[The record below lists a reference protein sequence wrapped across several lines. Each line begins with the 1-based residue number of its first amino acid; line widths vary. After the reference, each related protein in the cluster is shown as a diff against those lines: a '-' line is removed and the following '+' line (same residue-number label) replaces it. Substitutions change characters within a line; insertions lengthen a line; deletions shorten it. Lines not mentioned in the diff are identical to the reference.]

1 MFSLNIRNFIL
12 NKSNSGVKRSW
23 FLAIASLVS
32 GMATYAA
39 MTPSG
44 DANKFL
50 ILLLLNLDLVLLI
63 SLIIIITKR
72 VVNIWSRKKSGQLG
86 AQLHSRVVVMFSILA
101 AAPAIVVAIFGAIFF
116 TVGIENW
123 FSAQVKNA
131 LNKSLSVSEAY
142 FEQGQRQIS
151 IDAVDIAGLMNTS
164 GILNNI
170 NNLDI
175 QKENNLKK
183 FLNKLAYERNFTE
196 IIIFDKFGNVVAESE
211 LSFLFK
217 SDKRGALLDL
227 VMETKRPAIDFS
239 SSELDK
245 TISAISPI
253 NFLGNHFIYVS
264 KFKDLRVIA
273 DINSVRS
280 AVSNYRGVENKKEGL
295 HITFT
300 MVFIVVAVLLMF
312 VAILMGLNF
321 ANGLVTPITNLANA
335 AERVSMGDLKVRVPD
350 NGKKDEIADLSKT
363 FNKMTEQLESQRNE
377 LITSNNELERR
388 INFTETVLTGVTAGV
403 LGLDKYGKIFIPNRR
418 ALDLLDL
425 DININN
431 RLLIDVV
438 PEMKNMFSD
447 LISSGQK
454 LTTREIELIRND
466 KKIILITKITV
477 EKDKNKIL
485 GYVVT
490 FDDMTEFYKV
500 QRVAA
505 WSDVAR
511 RIAHEIK
518 NPLTP
523 IQLAAERIKRKYKN
537 HITKEPDIF
546 MSSISTIIRQVDG
559 MRKMVNEFSAF
570 ARMPTPTFNKINL
583 TNLVKDIASL
593 SILSNENIKVK
604 INVPKTTIY
613 AVIDENQI
621 RQAIQNIISNGI
633 NSMIEREG
641 HSKNKNMLTVELKKK
656 NNFFNISVTDTGAGL
671 PNDIKDDLTDP
682 YVTTRKNG
690 TGLGLAIV
698 KKIMEDHNGTLELK
712 NNDGKVGVCANLI
725 FSGKEKLKN
734 G

>member
-1 MFSLNIRNFIL
+1 MNIFKL
-12 NKSNSGVKRSW
+12 NKSNNGVKRSW
-23 FLAIASLVS
+23 FLVVASLIS

-86 AQLHSRVVVMFSILA
+86 AQLHSRVVVMFSLLA

-151 IDAVDIAGLMNTS
+151 LDAVDIAGIMNTS
-164 GILNNI
+164 GILNNF

-196 IIIFDKFGNVVAESE
+196 VIIFDKFGNVIAESE

-217 SDKRGALLDL
+217 SERRRALFDL

-239 SSELDK
+239 TSELDK
-245 TISAISPI
+245 TISAISPV
-253 NFLGNHFIYVS
+253 NFLGNHFIYIS
-264 KFKDLRVIA
+264 KFKDLRVIS
-273 DINSVRS
+273 DINSVKA
-280 AVSNYRGVENKKEGL
+280 AVKNYRGVENKKEGL

-350 NGKKDEIADLSKT
+350 NNNKDEIADLSKT
-363 FNKMTEQLESQRNE
+363 FNKMTEQLDSQRND
-377 LITSNNELERR
+377 LINTNNELERR
-388 INFTETVLTGVTAGV
+388 IKFTETVLTGVTAGV
-403 LGLDKYGKIFIPNRR
+403 LGLDKFGKIFLPNRR
-418 ALDLLDL
+418 ALDLLYL
-425 DININN
+425 DKNINN
-431 RLLIDVV
+431 SYLTDVV
-438 PEMKNMFSD
+438 PEMSDMFLELKKSN
-447 LISSGQK
+447 QK
-454 LTTREIELIRND
+454 IITKEIELIRNK
-466 KKIILITKITV
+466 KKIIIITTITA
-477 EKDKNKIL
+477 EKNKNKVL

-490 FDDMTEFYKV
+490 FDDMTEFFKM

-523 IQLAAERIKRKYKN
+523 IQLAAERIKRKYKK
-537 HITKEPDIF
+537 HITLEPEIF
-546 MSSISTIIRQVDG
+546 LSCISTIIRQVDG

-570 ARMPTPTFNKINL
+570 ARMPVPVFTKVNL
-583 TNLVKDIASL
+583 TNLVSDIASL
-593 SILSNENIKVK
+593 SVLSNENIKVNIK
-604 INVPKTTIY
+604 VPKRTLY
-613 AVIDENQI
+613 AVVDENQI
-621 RQAIQNIISNGI
+621 RQAMQNIISNGI
-633 NSMIEREG
+633 NSMIER
-641 HSKNKNMLTVELKKK
+641 KNNNKIKNMLTVELKKVK
-656 NNFFNISVTDTGAGL
+656 NNYNISVSDTGIGL
-671 PNDIKDDLTDP
+671 PENIKDDLTDP
-682 YVTTRKNG
+682 YVTSRKNG

-698 KKIMEDHNGTLELK
+698 KKIMEDHNGTLEVK
-712 NNDGKVGVCANLI
+712 NIEGGIGVCANLQ
-725 FSGKEKLKN
+725 FTSKEKINK

>member
-1 MFSLNIRNFIL
+1 MNIFKL
-12 NKSNSGVKRSW
+12 NKSNNGVKRSW
-23 FLAIASLVS
+23 FLVVASLIS

-86 AQLHSRVVVMFSILA
+86 AQLHSRVVVMFSLLA

-151 IDAVDIAGLMNTS
+151 LDAVDIAGIMNTS

-196 IIIFDKFGNVVAESE
+196 VIIFDKFGNVVAESE

-217 SDKRGALLDL
+217 SERRRALFDL
-227 VMETKRPAIDFS
+227 VIETKRPAIDFS

-245 TISAISPI
+245 TISAISPV
-253 NFLGNHFIYVS
+253 NFLGNHFIYIS
-264 KFKDLRVIA
+264 KFKDLRVIS
-273 DINSVRS
+273 DINSVKA
-280 AVSNYRGVENKKEGL
+280 AVKNYRGVENKKEGL

-350 NGKKDEIADLSKT
+350 NNNKDEIADLSKT
-363 FNKMTEQLESQRNE
+363 FNKMTEQLDSQRND
-377 LITSNNELERR
+377 LINTNNELERR
-388 INFTETVLTGVTAGV
+388 IKFTETVLTGVTAGV
-403 LGLDKYGKIFIPNRR
+403 LGLDKFGKVFLPNRR

-425 DININN
+425 DNNIHNSY
-431 RLLIDVV
+431 LTDVV
-438 PEMKNMFSD
+438 PEMSDMFFELKKNN
-447 LISSGQK
+447 QK
-454 LTTREIELIRND
+454 IITKEIELIRNK
-466 KKIILITKITV
+466 KKIIIITTITA
-477 EKDKNKIL
+477 EKNKNKVL

-490 FDDMTEFYKV
+490 FDDMTEFFKM

-523 IQLAAERIKRKYKN
+523 IQLAAERIKRKYKK
-537 HITKEPDIF
+537 HITLEPEIF
-546 MSSISTIIRQVDG
+546 LSCISTIIRQVDG

-570 ARMPTPTFNKINL
+570 ARMPVPVFNKVNL
-583 TNLVKDIASL
+583 TNLVNDIASL
-593 SILSNENIKVK
+593 SVLSNENIKVNIK
-604 INVPKTTIY
+604 VPKRTLY
-613 AVIDENQI
+613 AVVDENQI
-621 RQAIQNIISNGI
+621 RQAMQNIISNGI
-633 NSMIEREG
+633 NSMIER
-641 HSKNKNMLTVELKKK
+641 KNSNKVKNMLTVELKKVK
-656 NNFFNISVTDTGAGL
+656 NNFNILVSDTGIGL
-671 PNDIKDDLTDP
+671 PENIKDDLTDP
-682 YVTTRKNG
+682 YVTSRKNG

-698 KKIMEDHNGTLELK
+698 KKIMEDHNGTLEVK
-712 NNDGKVGVCANLI
+712 NIEGGIGVCANLR
-725 FSGKEKLKN
+725 FTSKEKINK

>member
-1 MFSLNIRNFIL
+1 MNIFKL
-12 NKSNSGVKRSW
+12 NKSNNGVKRSW
-23 FLAIASLVS
+23 FLVVASLIS

-86 AQLHSRVVVMFSILA
+86 AQLHSRVVVMFSLLA

-151 IDAVDIAGLMNTS
+151 LDAVDIAGIMNTS

-196 IIIFDKFGNVVAESE
+196 VIIFDKFGNVIAESE

-217 SDKRGALLDL
+217 SERRRALFDL

-239 SSELDK
+239 TSELDK
-245 TISAISPI
+245 TISAISPV
-253 NFLGNHFIYVS
+253 NFLGNHFVYIS
-264 KFKDLRVIA
+264 KFKDLRVIS
-273 DINSVRS
+273 DINSVKL
-280 AVSNYRGVENKKEGL
+280 AVKNYRGVENKKEGL

-350 NGKKDEIADLSKT
+350 NNNKDEIADLSKT
-363 FNKMTEQLESQRNE
+363 FNKMTEQLDSQRND
-377 LITSNNELERR
+377 LINTNNELERR
-388 INFTETVLTGVTAGV
+388 IKFTETVLTGVTAGV
-403 LGLDKYGKIFIPNRR
+403 LGLDKFGKVFLPNRR
-418 ALDLLDL
+418 ALDLLYL
-425 DININN
+425 DKNINN
-431 RLLIDVV
+431 SYLTDVV
-438 PEMKNMFSD
+438 PEMSDMFLELKKSN
-447 LISSGQK
+447 QK
-454 LTTREIELIRND
+454 IITKEIELIRNK
-466 KKIILITKITV
+466 KKIIIITTITA
-477 EKDKNKIL
+477 EKNKNKVL

-490 FDDMTEFYKV
+490 FDDMTEFFKM

-523 IQLAAERIKRKYKN
+523 IQLAAERIKRKYKK
-537 HITKEPDIF
+537 HITLEPEIF
-546 MSSISTIIRQVDG
+546 LSCISTIIRQVDG

-570 ARMPTPTFNKINL
+570 ARMPLPVFNKVNL
-583 TNLVKDIASL
+583 TSLVNDIASL
-593 SILSNENIKVK
+593 SVLSNENIKVNIK
-604 INVPKTTIY
+604 VPKTTLY
-613 AVIDENQI
+613 AVVDENQI
-621 RQAIQNIISNGI
+621 RQAMQNIISNGI
-633 NSMIEREG
+633 NSMIERK
-641 HSKNKNMLTVELKKK
+641 KNNKVKNMLTVELKKVK
-656 NNFFNISVTDTGAGL
+656 NNFNISVSDTGIGL
-671 PNDIKDDLTDP
+671 PEDIKDDLTDP
-682 YVTTRKNG
+682 YVTSRKNG

-698 KKIMEDHNGTLELK
+698 KKIMEDHNGTLEVK
-712 NNDGKVGVCANLI
+712 NIEGSIGVCANLQ
-725 FSGKEKLKN
+725 FASKEKINK

>member
-1 MFSLNIRNFIL
+1 MNIFKL
-12 NKSNSGVKRSW
+12 NKSNNGVKRSW
-23 FLAIASLVS
+23 FLVVASLIS

-86 AQLHSRVVVMFSILA
+86 AQLHSRVVVMFSLLA

-151 IDAVDIAGLMNTS
+151 LDAVDIAGIMNTS

-175 QKENNLKK
+175 QKENNIKK

-196 IIIFDKFGNVVAESE
+196 VIIFDKFGNVVAESE

-217 SDKRGALLDL
+217 SERRRALFDL

-239 SSELDK
+239 SSEIDK
-245 TISAISPI
+245 TISAISPV
-253 NFLGNHFIYVS
+253 NFLGNHFIYIS
-264 KFKDLRVIA
+264 KFKDLRVIS
-273 DINSVRS
+273 DINSVKA
-280 AVSNYRGVENKKEGL
+280 AVKNYRGVENKKEGL

-350 NGKKDEIADLSKT
+350 NNNKDEIADLSKT
-363 FNKMTEQLESQRNE
+363 FNKMTEQLDSQRND
-377 LITSNNELERR
+377 LINTNNELERR
-388 INFTETVLTGVTAGV
+388 IKFTETVLTGVTAGV
-403 LGLDKYGKIFIPNRR
+403 LGLDKFGKVFLPNRR

-425 DININN
+425 DNNIHNSY
-431 RLLIDVV
+431 LTDVV
-438 PEMKNMFSD
+438 PEMSDMFFELKKNN
-447 LISSGQK
+447 QK
-454 LTTREIELIRND
+454 IITKEIELIRNK
-466 KKIILITKITV
+466 KKIIIITTITA
-477 EKDKNKIL
+477 EKNKNKVL

-490 FDDMTEFYKV
+490 FDDMTEFFKM

-523 IQLAAERIKRKYKN
+523 IQLAAERIKRKYKK
-537 HITKEPDIF
+537 HITLEPEIF
-546 MSSISTIIRQVDG
+546 LSCISTIIRQVDG

-570 ARMPTPTFNKINL
+570 ARMPVPVFNKVNL
-583 TNLVKDIASL
+583 TNLVNDIASL
-593 SILSNENIKVK
+593 SVLSNENIKVNIK
-604 INVPKTTIY
+604 VPKRTLY
-613 AVIDENQI
+613 AVVDENQI
-621 RQAIQNIISNGI
+621 RQAMQNIISNGI
-633 NSMIEREG
+633 NSMIER
-641 HSKNKNMLTVELKKK
+641 KNSNKVKNMLTVELKKVK
-656 NNFFNISVTDTGAGL
+656 NNFNILVSDTGIGL
-671 PNDIKDDLTDP
+671 PENIKDDLTDP
-682 YVTTRKNG
+682 YVTSRKNG

-698 KKIMEDHNGTLELK
+698 KKIMEDHNGTLEVK
-712 NNDGKVGVCANLI
+712 NIEGGIGVCANLR
-725 FSGKEKLKN
+725 FTSKEKINK

>member
-1 MFSLNIRNFIL
+1 MINIFRL
-12 NKSNSGVKRSW
+12 NKSNNGVKRSW
-23 FLAIASLVS
+23 FLVVASLIS

-86 AQLHSRVVVMFSILA
+86 AQLHSRVVVMFSLLA

-123 FSAQVKNA
+123 FSSQVKNA

-151 IDAVDIAGLMNTS
+151 LDAVDIAGIMNTS
-164 GILNNI
+164 GILNNV

-196 IIIFDKFGNVVAESE
+196 VIIFDKFGNVVAESE

-217 SDKRGALLDL
+217 SERRRALFDL
-227 VMETKRPAIDFS
+227 VIETKRPAIDFS

-245 TISAISPI
+245 TISAISPV
-253 NFLGNHFIYVS
+253 NFLGNHFIYIS
-264 KFKDLRVIA
+264 KFKDLRVIS
-273 DINSVRS
+273 DINSVKA
-280 AVSNYRGVENKKEGL
+280 AVKNYRGVENKKEGL

-350 NGKKDEIADLSKT
+350 NNNKDEIADLSKT
-363 FNKMTEQLESQRNE
+363 FNKMTEQLDSQRND
-377 LITSNNELERR
+377 LINTNNELERR
-388 INFTETVLTGVTAGV
+388 IKFTETVLTGVTAGV
-403 LGLDKYGKIFIPNRR
+403 LGLDKFGKIFLPNRR

-425 DININN
+425 DKNINN
-431 RLLIDVV
+431 SHLTDVV
-438 PEMKNMFSD
+438 PEMSDMFLELKKSN
-447 LISSGQK
+447 QK
-454 LTTREIELIRND
+454 IITKEIELIRNK
-466 KKIILITKITV
+466 KKIIIITTITA
-477 EKDKNKIL
+477 EKNKNKVL

-490 FDDMTEFYKV
+490 FDDMTEFFKM

-523 IQLAAERIKRKYKN
+523 IQLAAERIKRKYKK
-537 HITKEPDIF
+537 HITLEPEIF
-546 MSSISTIIRQVDG
+546 LSCISTIIRQVDG

-570 ARMPTPTFNKINL
+570 ARMPVPVFTKVNL
-583 TNLVKDIASL
+583 TNLVSDIASL
-593 SILSNENIKVK
+593 SVLSNENIKVNIK
-604 INVPKTTIY
+604 VPKRTLY
-613 AVIDENQI
+613 AVVDENQI
-621 RQAIQNIISNGI
+621 RQAMQNIISNGI
-633 NSMIEREG
+633 NSMIER
-641 HSKNKNMLTVELKKK
+641 KNNNKIKNMLTVELKKVK
-656 NNFFNISVTDTGAGL
+656 NNFIISVSDTGIGL
-671 PNDIKDDLTDP
+671 PEDIKDDLTDP
-682 YVTTRKNG
+682 YVTSRKNG

-698 KKIMEDHNGTLELK
+698 KKIMEDHNGTLEVK
-712 NNDGKVGVCANLI
+712 NIEGSIGVCANLQ
-725 FSGKEKLKN
+725 FTSKEKINK

>member
-1 MFSLNIRNFIL
+1 MNIFKL
-12 NKSNSGVKRSW
+12 NKSNNGVKRSW
-23 FLAIASLVS
+23 FLVVASLIS

-86 AQLHSRVVVMFSILA
+86 AQLHSRVVVMFSLLA

-151 IDAVDIAGLMNTS
+151 LDAVDIAGIMNTS

-183 FLNKLAYERNFTE
+183 LLNKLAYERNFTE

-217 SDKRGALLDL
+217 SERRRALFDL

-245 TISAISPI
+245 TISAISPV
-253 NFLGNHFIYVS
+253 NFLGNHFIYIS
-264 KFKDLRVIA
+264 KFKDLRVIS
-273 DINSVRS
+273 DINSVKA
-280 AVSNYRGVENKKEGL
+280 AVKNYRGVENKKEGL

-350 NGKKDEIADLSKT
+350 NNNKDEIADLSKT
-363 FNKMTEQLESQRNE
+363 FNKMTEQLDSQRND
-377 LITSNNELERR
+377 LINTNNELERR
-388 INFTETVLTGVTAGV
+388 IKFTETVLTGVTAGV
-403 LGLDKYGKIFIPNRR
+403 LGLDKFGKIFLPNRR

-425 DININN
+425 DKNINN
-431 RLLIDVV
+431 SYLIDVV
-438 PEMKNMFSD
+438 PEMSDMFFELKKNN
-447 LISSGQK
+447 QK
-454 LTTREIELIRND
+454 IITKEIELIRNK
-466 KKIILITKITV
+466 KKIIIITTITA
-477 EKDKNKIL
+477 EKNKNKVL

-490 FDDMTEFYKV
+490 FDDMTEFFKM

-523 IQLAAERIKRKYKN
+523 IQLAAERIKRKYKK
-537 HITKEPDIF
+537 HITLEPEIF
-546 MSSISTIIRQVDG
+546 LSCISTIIRQVDG

-570 ARMPTPTFNKINL
+570 ARMPVPVFNKVNL
-583 TNLVKDIASL
+583 TNLVNDIASL
-593 SILSNENIKVK
+593 SVLSNENIKVNIK
-604 INVPKTTIY
+604 VPKRTLY
-613 AVIDENQI
+613 AVVDENQI
-621 RQAIQNIISNGI
+621 RQAMQNIISNGI
-633 NSMIEREG
+633 NSMIERKK
-641 HSKNKNMLTVELKKK
+641 SNKVKNMLTVELKKVK
-656 NNFFNISVTDTGAGL
+656 NNFNILVSDTGIGL
-671 PNDIKDDLTDP
+671 PENIKDDLTDP
-682 YVTTRKNG
+682 YVTSRKNG

-698 KKIMEDHNGTLELK
+698 KKIMEDHDGTLEVK
-712 NNDGKVGVCANLI
+712 NIEGGIGVCANLK
-725 FSGKEKLKN
+725 FTSKEKINK

>member
-1 MFSLNIRNFIL
+1 MNIFKL
-12 NKSNSGVKRSW
+12 NKSNNGVKRSW
-23 FLAIASLVS
+23 FLVVASLMS

-86 AQLHSRVVVMFSILA
+86 AQLHSRVVVMFSLLA

-151 IDAVDIAGLMNTS
+151 LDAVDIAGIMNTS

-196 IIIFDKFGNVVAESE
+196 VIIFDKFGNVVAESE

-217 SDKRGALLDL
+217 SERRRALFDL

-239 SSELDK
+239 TSELDK
-245 TISAISPI
+245 TISAISPV
-253 NFLGNHFIYVS
+253 NFLGNHFIYIS
-264 KFKDLRVIA
+264 KFKDLRVIS
-273 DINSVRS
+273 DINSVKA
-280 AVSNYRGVENKKEGL
+280 AVKNYRGVENKKEGL

-350 NGKKDEIADLSKT
+350 NNNKDEIADLSKT
-363 FNKMTEQLESQRNE
+363 FNKMTEQLDSQRND
-377 LITSNNELERR
+377 LINTNNELERR
-388 INFTETVLTGVTAGV
+388 IKFTETVLTGVTAGV
-403 LGLDKYGKIFIPNRR
+403 LGLDKFGKIFLPNRR

-425 DININN
+425 DKNIYNSY
-431 RLLIDVV
+431 LTDVV
-438 PEMKNMFSD
+438 PEMSDMFLELKKSN
-447 LISSGQK
+447 QK
-454 LTTREIELIRND
+454 IITKEIELIRNK
-466 KKIILITKITV
+466 KKIIIITTITA
-477 EKDKNKIL
+477 ERNKNKVL

-490 FDDMTEFYKV
+490 FDDMTEFFKM

-523 IQLAAERIKRKYKN
+523 IQLAAERIKRKYKK
-537 HITKEPDIF
+537 HITLEPEIF
-546 MSSISTIIRQVDG
+546 LSCISTIIRQVDG

-570 ARMPTPTFNKINL
+570 ARMPLPVFNKVNL
-583 TNLVKDIASL
+583 TNLVNDIASL
-593 SILSNENIKVK
+593 SVLSNENIKVNIK
-604 INVPKTTIY
+604 VPKRTLF
-613 AVIDENQI
+613 AVVDENQI
-621 RQAIQNIISNGI
+621 RQAMQNIISNGI
-633 NSMIEREG
+633 NSMIER
-641 HSKNKNMLTVELKKK
+641 KNNNKIKNMLTVELKKVK
-656 NNFFNISVTDTGAGL
+656 NNYNIFVSDTGIGL
-671 PNDIKDDLTDP
+671 PENIKDDLTDP
-682 YVTTRKNG
+682 YVTSRKNG

-698 KKIMEDHNGTLELK
+698 KKIMEDHNGALEVK
-712 NNDGKVGVCANLI
+712 NIEGGIGVCANLQ
-725 FSGKEKLKN
+725 FTSKEKINK

>member
-1 MFSLNIRNFIL
+1 VFSSIIKNYKLNEANDGL
-12 NKSNSGVKRSW
+12 KRSW
-23 FLAIASLVS
+23 FLVVASLIS

-50 ILLLLNLDLVLLI
+50 ILLLLNLDLILII

-72 VVNIWSRKKSGQLG
+72 VVKIWSRKKSGQLG
-86 AQLHSRVVVMFSILA
+86 AQLHSRVVVMFSLLA

-123 FSAQVKNA
+123 FSSQIKNA

-142 FEQGQRQIS
+142 FEQGQRQLS
-151 IDAVDIAGLMNTS
+151 LDAIDIAEVLNSS
-164 GILNNI
+164 GILNNSI
-170 NNLDI
+170 DI
-175 QKENNLKK
+175 QKENNLKRI
-183 FLNKLAYERNFTE
+183 LNKLAYERNFTE
-196 IIIFDKFGNVVAESE
+196 VIILNKSGGILAESE

-217 SDKRGALLDL
+217 SEKRKALYDL
-227 VMETKRPAIDFS
+227 VIETKRPAIDFS
-239 SSELDK
+239 SNELDK

-253 NFLGNHFIYVS
+253 NFLGNHFVYIS
-264 KFKDLRVIA
+264 KFKDLRVIS
-273 DINSVRS
+273 DINSVRT
-280 AVSNYRGVENKKEGL
+280 AVRNYRGVENKKEGL

-300 MVFIVVAVLLMF
+300 MVFIVVAILLMF

-350 NGKKDEIADLSKT
+350 NDQKDEIADLSKT
-363 FNKMTEQLESQRNE
+363 FNKMTEQLDSQRND
-377 LITSNNELERR
+377 LITTNNELERR
-388 INFTETVLTGVTAGV
+388 IKFTETVLTGVTAGV
-403 LGLDKYGKIFIPNRR
+403 LGLDKYGKIFLPNKR

-425 DININN
+425 KLNINN
-431 RLLIDVV
+431 SHLIKVV
-438 PEMKNMFSD
+438 PEMKDMFLELKHNKQH
-447 LISSGQK
+447 LITK
-454 LTTREIELIRND
+454 EIELVRKN
-466 KKIILITKITV
+466 KKIILITTITV
-477 EKDKNKIL
+477 EKNKNKIL

-490 FDDMTEFYKV
+490 FDDMTEFFKI

-537 HITKEPDIF
+537 HITLEPDIF
-546 MSSISTIIRQVDG
+546 LSCISTIIRQVDG

-570 ARMPTPTFNKINL
+570 ARMPAPSFNKINL
-583 TNLVKDIASL
+583 TDLVKDITSL
-593 SILSNENIKVK
+593 SILSNENILVN
-604 INVPKTTIY
+604 INVPKKTLY
-613 AVIDENQI
+613 AVVDEDQI
-621 RQAIQNIISNGI
+621 RQALQNIISNGI
-633 NSMIEREG
+633 NSMIEREINKKD
-641 HSKNKNMLTVELKKK
+641 KNILTVELSEKDQI
-656 NNFFNISVTDTGAGL
+656 FNISVTDTGIGL
-671 PNDIKDDLTDP
+671 PANIKDDLTDP

-698 KKIMEDHNGTLELK
+698 KKIMEDHNGSLEI
-712 NNDGKVGVCANLI
+712 NNVKDSFGVHVNLR
-725 FSGKEKLKN
+725 FSSKE
-734 G
+734 

>member
-1 MFSLNIRNFIL
+1 MNIFKL
-12 NKSNSGVKRSW
+12 NKSNNGVKRSW
-23 FLAIASLVS
+23 FLVVASLIS

-86 AQLHSRVVVMFSILA
+86 AQLHSRVVVMFSLLA

-151 IDAVDIAGLMNTS
+151 LDAVDIAGIMNTS

-196 IIIFDKFGNVVAESE
+196 VIIFDKFGNVVAESE

-217 SDKRGALLDL
+217 SERRKALFDL
-227 VMETKRPAIDFS
+227 VIETKRPAIDFS

-245 TISAISPI
+245 TISAISPV

-264 KFKDLRVIA
+264 KFKDLRVIS
-273 DINSVRS
+273 DINSVKA
-280 AVSNYRGVENKKEGL
+280 AVKNYRGVENKKEGL

-350 NGKKDEIADLSKT
+350 NNNKDEIADLSKT
-363 FNKMTEQLESQRNE
+363 FNKMTEQLDSQRND
-377 LITSNNELERR
+377 LINTNNELERR
-388 INFTETVLTGVTAGV
+388 IKFTETVLTGVTAGV
-403 LGLDKYGKIFIPNRR
+403 LGLDKFGKIFLPNRR

-425 DININN
+425 DKNINN
-431 RLLIDVV
+431 SYLADVV
-438 PEMKNMFSD
+438 PEMSDMFLELKKSN
-447 LISSGQK
+447 QK
-454 LTTREIELIRND
+454 IITKEVELIRNK
-466 KKIILITKITV
+466 KKIIIITTITA
-477 EKDKNKIL
+477 EKNKNKIL

-490 FDDMTEFYKV
+490 FDDMTEFFKM

-523 IQLAAERIKRKYKN
+523 IQLAAERIKRKYKK
-537 HITKEPDIF
+537 HITLEPEIF
-546 MSSISTIIRQVDG
+546 LSCISTIIRQVDG

-570 ARMPTPTFNKINL
+570 ARMPVPVFNKVNL
-583 TNLVKDIASL
+583 TNLVNDIASL
-593 SILSNENIKVK
+593 SVLSNENIKVNIK
-604 INVPKTTIY
+604 VPKRTLY
-613 AVIDENQI
+613 AVVDENQI
-621 RQAIQNIISNGI
+621 RQAMQNIISNGI
-633 NSMIEREG
+633 NSMIER
-641 HSKNKNMLTVELKKK
+641 KNNNKVKNMLTVELKKVK
-656 NNFFNISVTDTGAGL
+656 NNFNILVSDTGIGL
-671 PNDIKDDLTDP
+671 PENIKDDLTDP
-682 YVTTRKNG
+682 YVTSRKNG

-698 KKIMEDHNGTLELK
+698 KKIMEDHNGTLEVK
-712 NNDGKVGVCANLI
+712 NIEGGIGVCANLQ
-725 FSGKEKLKN
+725 FTSKEKINK